1 MVHIIPLSVGQRRL
15 DTGNAVQYP
24 QGSPIGG
31 AMQGFGDHLSALAER
46 YQQMKDQQDAFDAEL
61 ARRGF
66 DARIAQAEDE
76 VAANAPADGAGM
88 HEAMYGEVD
97 LRAGRVVKPGL
108 YDTLFDDAK
117 RTMPESQQAAF
128 AGQKENKRFVGA
140 YRMALRQRTKR
151 DDYEKATVDTTLTTN
166 AIAIAKGDPNDTA
179 TFEAIRQ
186 SGLDLIAKIGNPLA
200 RQAAEAAWRTNAAK
214 ALVQAMIATD
224 PKRAAEML
232 GAVPVGGRV
241 RNDTAAVGGSNVS
254 GESNAT
260 AVTQEQSGKLSLD
273 ESRAQ
278 ASGTP
283 APNGEADIPLEAITY
298 LKSSDIAALKNEANS
313 ATAARLIDGHARV
326 RLAEQNAPAVI
337 AFTGNCPEEEEPA
350 AQDFVSTYGATD
362 GQTRFDEFR
371 ATVDAANSFHN
382 FYRASNR
389 EIHAELRDFEPG
401 PKGTP
406 EEHKR
411 YDIRAGAA
419 EMIMAARRGDPVA
432 YVTQLFPGEAP
443 DWSKVSTPQDFQK
456 AVTWA
461 RAAQEQMGFDTRLPL
476 PWAVADQW
484 AAKYIDPSLPFNTR
498 LAELSSIVLAVRDP
512 EAREAVAKQ
521 ILLTAEAR
529 WRAKAAQ
536 DPTMTPEVLELQLAA
551 LKNGLT
557 WIGENPAQAQYSTM
571 STFRQFGM
579 AFGDIGRT
587 IAKGATAGG
596 ADAIVAKL
604 ASSGSGESYQG
615 RLAFEQEQTEDAED
629 RAGSAGWV
637 AGGLGAGLAGY
648 GAAIGLYRVLGRA
661 GIGVGAESLTG
672 LGARTAVGSATG
684 GAYGGAYAYNVG
696 ESVPQGVLNG
706 ALWGAAGNVL
716 AEGLASIGRQVV
728 ARLAKRAAVAKPTTV
743 PDNDPTPVPPV
754 KAEEIPVSTDQA
766 PEIRRPYAHLEDPPN
781 VAPGKDFTRAQKFKM
796 AEENRKWNR
805 GVLRDDEDGQE
816 LIPPQKSKKGVTPP
830 PNEAQFDHINPLN
843 PADPT
848 KSPGTNSYRNASLAA
863 RRRNRKKT
871 NK

>member
-1 MVHIIPLSVGQRRL
+1 M
-15 DTGNAVQYP
+15 
-24 QGSPIGG
+24 
-31 AMQGFGDHLSALAER
+31 
-46 YQQMKDQQDAFDAEL
+46 
-61 ARRGF
+61 
-66 DARIAQAEDE
+66 
-76 VAANAPADGAGM
+76 
-88 HEAMYGEVD
+88 
-97 LRAGRVVKPGL
+97 
-108 YDTLFDDAK
+108 
-117 RTMPESQQAAF
+117 
-128 AGQKENKRFVGA
+128 
-140 YRMALRQRTKR
+140 
-151 DDYEKATVDTTLTTN
+151 
-166 AIAIAKGDPNDTA
+166 
-179 TFEAIRQ
+179 
-186 SGLDLIAKIGNPLA
+186 
-200 RQAAEAAWRTNAAK
+200 
-214 ALVQAMIATD
+214 
-224 PKRAAEML
+224 
-232 GAVPVGGRV
+232 
-241 RNDTAAVGGSNVS
+241 
-254 GESNAT
+254 
-260 AVTQEQSGKLSLD
+260 
-273 ESRAQ
+273 
-278 ASGTP
+278 
-283 APNGEADIPLEAITY
+283 
-298 LKSSDIAALKNEANS
+298 
-313 ATAARLIDGHARV
+313 IDGHARV

-337 AFTGNCPEEEEPA
+337 AFTGNYPEEEEPA

-521 ILLTAEAR
+521 ILLAAEAR

-604 ASSGSGESYQG
+604 ASSASGESYQN

-629 RAGSAGWV
+629 RASSAGWV
-637 AGGLGAGLAGY
+637 AEGLGAGLSGY
-648 GAAIGLYRVLGRA
+648 GAAVGVYGLLGRA
-661 GIGVGAESLTG
+661 GIGAAAEGGLTG
-672 LGARTAVGSATG
+672 LGVRTGVGAATG

-696 ESVPQGVLNG
+696 ESVPRGVLNG
-706 ALWGAAGNVL
+706 ALWGAGGNVL
-716 AEGLASIGRQVV
+716 AEGLSAIGSQVV

-754 KAEEIPVSTDQA
+754 KAEEIPISTDQA

-781 VAPGKDFTRAQKFKM
+781 VAPGKKPTKKQIATLHK
-796 AEENRKWNR
+796 ENIRMNG
-805 GVLRDDEDGQE
+805 GVLRSDESGIDI
-816 LIPPQKSKKGVTPP
+816 IPAKQSKRGVTPP
-830 PNEAQFDHINPLN
+830 INEAHVDHI
-843 PADPT
+843 DPIHPRDIT
-848 KSPGTNSYRNASLAA
+848 KIPGSNSYKNLRLIAGFENVEKS
-863 RRRNRKKT
+863 